1 MAINR
6 TQLIEQIAEA
16 TGETKVATAR
26 FLTAFLDSV
35 QTNVASGEKVTI
47 VGFGTFEQKTSAG
60 RVGRN
65 PGTGESITI
74 PAKTRPKFSP
84 GSAFI
89 NAVNQ

>member
-1 MAINR
+1 MTINR
-6 TQLIEQIAEA
+6 IQLIEQIAGA

-35 QTNVASGEKVTI
+35 QNNVANGDKVTI
-47 VGFGTFEQKTSAG
+47 VGFGTFERKTSA
-60 RVGRN
+60 RRIGRN

-74 PAKTRPKFSP
+74 TAKTRPKFSP